1 MAYIILSS
9 DVWGWTASFHW
20 TSWLPGQWLA
30 NFGGLIPTNL
40 TASHSGG
47 IFRFGR
53 MHPFLVVERV
63 VCRKGSIAVKTHHAH
78 HLPNPKPTLKLENR
92 DWERHMVLQAG
103 IHVLHGL
110 NNGRTVVHAKEIV
123 FFMNYFDSK
132 VDFFFGS
139 YCWRRH
145 LSSFSKV
152 QCNYSAQLRLTHALI
167 SSFGCVEWSMGYLM
181 SPPAIGTTYRTRR
194 SLSAAKMDFEVKQV
208 AEPIVS
214 FSCRWFRLLEGT
226 SSIVYSSIYLG
237 GTPRQLCGWSWS
249 I

>member
-1 MAYIILSS
+1 M
-9 DVWGWTASFHW
+9 WGWTASFHW
-20 TSWLPGQWLA
+20 TSWLPGRWLA

-47 IFRFGR
+47 IF
-53 MHPFLVVERV
+53 EI
-63 VCRKGSIAVKTHHAH
+63 CTKGLFAWSSIAVKTHHAH

-110 NNGRTVVHAKEIV
+110 NNGTVVHAKEFV

-132 VDFFFGS
+132 VDFSFGC

-145 LSSFSKV
+145 LFSFSKV

-167 SSFGCVEWSMGYLM
+167 SSFGCVEWTMGYLM
-181 SPPAIGTTYRTRR
+181 PLQQSEPPTGKEGHYRLQRWILKWSK
-194 SLSAAKMDFEVKQV
+194 SLSRFF
-208 AEPIVS
+208 S
-214 FSCRWFRLLEGT
+214 FFRSRWFRLLEGT
-226 SSIVYSSIYLG
+226 SSIV
-237 GTPRQLCGWSWS
+237 
-249 I
+249 